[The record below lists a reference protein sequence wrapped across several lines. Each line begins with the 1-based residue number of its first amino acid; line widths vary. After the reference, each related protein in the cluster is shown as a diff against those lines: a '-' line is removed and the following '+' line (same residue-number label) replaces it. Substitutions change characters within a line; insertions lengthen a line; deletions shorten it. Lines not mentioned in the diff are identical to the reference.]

1 MWLEGEN
8 GLIRLSH
15 TLSNDCTDTQFHQ
28 RLTLPR
34 KISNYSNQKN
44 FVLEE
49 RWSSVSDC
57 ISAKYKR
64 ELSTHKHYLIIT
76 RIQIGDRASGRAC
89 QSSFS
94 GPAGHCS
101 DSGMVWY
108 GHCSD
113 YCCQP
118 LSRDCSNVHQR
129 QRSAYKARRC
139 WQPLPKSDRAR
150 LADCWTP
157 HTLAETKKDHDKKTA
172 YCSTDT
178 KKEVCMYW
186 GPVFTPIC

>member
-1 MWLEGEN
+1 MWLHGEN

-15 TLSNDCTDTQFHQ
+15 ILSNDCTDIWFHQ
-28 RLTLPR
+28 RLALPR
-34 KISNYSNQKN
+34 KISNYSNQKKLWFRGLGSRLSRIASLQN
-44 FVLEE
+44 INGSC
-49 RWSSVSDC
+49 RHTSITSSSHVFKL
-57 ISAKYKR
+57 A
-64 ELSTHKHYLIIT
+64 
-76 RIQIGDRASGRAC
+76 AV
-89 QSSFS
+89 
-94 GPAGHCS
+94 PAAEHANPVFLALLVTAQTL
-101 DSGMVWY
+101 VWY

-113 YCCQP
+113 CSEP